1 MIEARMIEVSD
12 LTVHYGQVRAVSG
25 INLHVSSGEIV
36 SLIGPN
42 GAGKTST
49 LNAIGGALA
58 RTGEIVFDGEPLPT
72 GAAEVV
78 TRGVALVPQGRKV
91 FPSMT
96 VEENLFLGAY
106 CRAVRWRGAEER
118 FAPIF
123 DYFPLLKERRRQP
136 AGKLSGGEQQM
147 LVIGRALLSEPKLM
161 LIDELSLGL
170 APKMVQTL
178 LAMIVRLNQE
188 RGMTFLLV
196 EQAAPAALEISDR
209 AYLLQKGRVVYEGDA
224 KTLMQKVDVL
234 RSAYLGAGPKDRH
247 ASASRR

>member
-1 MIEARMIEVSD
+1 MIEVRD

-25 INLHVSSGEIV
+25 VNLRVNEGEIV

-49 LNAIGGALA
+49 LSAIGGALPHA
-58 RTGEIVFDGEPLPT
+58 GEIAFDGEPLPT
-72 GAAEVV
+72 GAVEVV

-91 FPSMT
+91 FPTMT

-106 CRAVRWRGAEER
+106 CRAVRWRAAEER

-123 DYFPLLKERRRQP
+123 DYFPRLKERRRQP

-170 APKMVQTL
+170 APKVVQTL
-178 LAMIVRLNQE
+178 LAMIVRLNEE

-196 EQAAPAALEISDR
+196 EQAAPAALEISNR

-224 KTLMQKVDVL
+224 KTLMQEVDVL
-234 RSAYLGAGPKDRH
+234 RSAYLGAGPRGQH